1 MDKETYDLAKKQLDE
16 VTEHLKGDDLTIEQR
31 EELEILQ
38 AKLSGGLL
46 SIWFPMGIGRKL
58 IMVVIFLVGIYG
70 LVIGNHYFLFSWII
84 LPMFSPRLMG
94 EVSYFMGRIS
104 AGTRGTG

>member
-1 MDKETYDLAKKQLDE
+1 MDKETYGSAKKTLE
-16 VTEHLKGDDLTIEQR
+16 EINEHLKSDDLTVEQR
-31 EELEILQ
+31 EELEVHS
-38 AKLSGGLL
+38 AKLSGVLL
-46 SIWFPMGIGRKL
+46 SIWFPMGIARKL